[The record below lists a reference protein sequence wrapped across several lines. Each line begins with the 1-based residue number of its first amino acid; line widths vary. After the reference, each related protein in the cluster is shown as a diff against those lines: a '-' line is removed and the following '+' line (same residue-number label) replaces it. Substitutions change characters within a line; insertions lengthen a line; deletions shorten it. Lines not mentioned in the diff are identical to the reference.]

1 MSLMVAGPAGGGV
14 SDCPEIMPVE
24 QVQDGMTGLGYTVVR
39 GTEPVSFPVEVLGVQ
54 PGGIGPGRDLI
65 VIKAKG
71 PDIRQAGGIWAGMSG
86 SPVYVDGDLI
96 GAVAYGFS
104 YGPSKIGGVTPAEDM
119 ANVLNYGGD
128 DAAAASVTLSSSM
141 RRRIAQESG
150 RSGSDVE
157 SSFNQLTLP
166 VSVSGLNR
174 RGAARLQRVLN
185 HGDWPMKV
193 MPGASAEA
201 TSQGSVAT
209 LEPGSNFAAAL
220 SYGDVTLAGIG
231 TTTMVCNG
239 YALAF
244 GHPFFFDGA
253 TEMGASSAKAITI
266 VKDPLFGPYKLA
278 NVTDVFGTV
287 DQDRWAAIR
296 ADLTDMPE
304 LIPITSS
311 VTALNTSLSRDGQT
325 DAATSEPLPYVAY
338 LHLFSNIDS
347 VFDEIG
353 QGSSN
358 VEWTITGVDSSGE
371 PWSLTRSNAYA
382 SDWDISLESG
392 SELYAYLYFLYY
404 NDFEE
409 VQFTGIDATATVDDE
424 VRQYQLVKTLLSKN
438 GGPFKERRSVRVR
451 PGAVLDLRI
460 KLLPYDSDVKK
471 IIEMSLKVPRDARRS
486 GYIQI
491 SGGSGEDFYYC
502 LYEGECGDAG
512 KVDNLDDLIS
522 MLEASPKNNELRARM
537 RLGRKNVDSAS
548 KVLDQV
554 VSGYDYIRVRLGGDG
569 DYVEPRR

>member
-1 MSLMVAGPAGGGV
+1 
-14 SDCPEIMPVE
+14 
-24 QVQDGMTGLGYTVVR
+24 
-39 GTEPVSFPVEVLGVQ
+39 
-54 PGGIGPGRDLI
+54 
-65 VIKAKG
+65 
-71 PDIRQAGGIWAGMSG
+71 
-86 SPVYVDGDLI
+86 
-96 GAVAYGFS
+96 
-104 YGPSKIGGVTPAEDM
+104 
-119 ANVLNYGGD
+119 
-128 DAAAASVTLSSSM
+128 
-141 RRRIAQESG
+141 
-150 RSGSDVE
+150 
-157 SSFNQLTLP
+157 
-166 VSVSGLNR
+166 
-174 RGAARLQRVLN
+174 
-185 HGDWPMKV
+185 MKV